1 MRSMIARRWFR
12 TRVLTAV
19 VLTAALGTAAAQTF
33 PVRTVSLV
41 VPNPPGGA
49 IDIQARIYAQK
60 LQELWGHPVIVDY
73 KPGAGTLLGMEH
85 VARSA
90 PDGHTLGMV
99 VTPLVI
105 LPALRDKMPY
115 DTLKD
120 LAPVTM
126 TGTSSIMIAAS
137 PTLRADNLAELIAL
151 AKKQPGKLTYA
162 SPGLGSSMHLAGEL
176 LKMEAGID
184 LLHVPFKGGAQAYP
198 ELMAGRIDLQL
209 DPTFGIY
216 RHVKGGKM
224 KALAV
229 TSPRRDASAPEVPA
243 VAETIP
249 GFNVLSIN
257 GVVAS
262 GGTPRELVRRINADL
277 RKVLRE
283 ADTAKRLEELGIEAV
298 GNSPEEFGA
307 FIRSEIER
315 WTRVAKAANVKM
327 E

>member
-1 MRSMIARRWFR
+1 MRWMKPRRWFASLSL
-12 TRVLTAV
+12 VLFSG
-19 VLTAALGTAAAQTF
+19 LALAQAF
-33 PVRTVSLV
+33 PSRNVTLV

-60 LQELWGHPVIVDY
+60 LQEMWGQPVVVDY

-105 LPALRDKMPY
+105 LPALREKMPY

-126 TGTSSIMIAAS
+126 TGVSSIMIAAS
-137 PTLRADNLAELIAL
+137 PTLQASNIAELIAL

-176 LKMEAGID
+176 LKMEAGIE

-216 RHVKGGKM
+216 RHVKAGKM
-224 KALAV
+224 KAIAV
-229 TSPRRDASAPEVPA
+229 TSARRDPSAPEVPA
-243 VAETIP
+243 VAETLR
-249 GFNVLSIN
+249 GFDVLSIN
-257 GVVAS
+257 GIVAA
-262 GGTPRELVRRINADL
+262 GGTPRELARRISGDF
-277 RKVLRE
+277 RKLLRE
-283 ADTAKRLEELGIEAV
+283 PDTAKRLEELGIEPV
-298 GNSPEEFGA
+298 GNTPEEFGA
-307 FIRSEIER
+307 FIKSEIER

>member
-1 MRSMIARRWFR
+1 MRSMKARRGFAS
-12 TRVLTAV
+12 LLLLV
-19 VLTAALGTAAAQTF
+19 VSGVALAQAF
-33 PVRTVSLV
+33 PSRTVTLV

-60 LQELWGHPVIVDY
+60 LQDLWGQPVIVDY

-85 VARSA
+85 VAKSA
-90 PDGHTLGMV
+90 PDGHTLCLV

-105 LPALRDKMPY
+105 LPALREKMPY

-120 LAPVTM
+120 LAPVTL
-126 TGTSSIMIAAS
+126 TGVSSIMIAAS
-137 PTLRADNLAELIAL
+137 PTLHASNIAELIAL

-216 RHVKGGKM
+216 RHVKAGKM
-224 KALAV
+224 KAIAV
-229 TSPRRDASAPEVPA
+229 TSGKRDPSAPEVPA
-243 VAETIP
+243 VGETIP

-257 GVVAS
+257 GIVAA
-262 GGTPRELVRRINADL
+262 GGTPRELARRISGDF
-277 RKVLRE
+277 RKLLRE
-283 ADTAKRLEELGIEAV
+283 PDTARRLEELGIEPV

-307 FIRSEIER
+307 FIKSEIER

>member
-1 MRSMIARRWFR
+1 MRSMRSRRWIAF
-12 TRVLTAV
+12 LLLLAFSG
-19 VLTAALGTAAAQTF
+19 AALAQAF
-33 PVRTVSLV
+33 PGRTVTLV

-60 LQELWGHPVIVDY
+60 LQELWGQPVIVDY

-85 VARSA
+85 VAKSA
-90 PDGHTLGMV
+90 PDGHTLCLV

-105 LPALRDKMPY
+105 LPALREKMPY

-120 LAPVTM
+120 LAPVTL
-126 TGTSSIMIAAS
+126 TGVSSIMLAAAPGLQAS
-137 PTLRADNLAELIAL
+137 NVAELIAL

-198 ELMAGRIDLQL
+198 DLMAGRIDLQL

-216 RHVKGGKM
+216 RHVKAGKM
-224 KALAV
+224 KAIAV
-229 TSPRRDASAPEVPA
+229 TSAKRDPSAPEVPA
-243 VAETIP
+243 VGETLP

-257 GVVAS
+257 GIVAA
-262 GGTPRELVRRINADL
+262 GGTPRELARRISGDF
-277 RKVLRE
+277 RKILRE
-283 ADTAKRLEELGIEAV
+283 ADTAKRLEELGIEPV

-307 FIRSEIER
+307 FIKGEIER

>member
-1 MRSMIARRWFR
+1 MKARRGFAS
-12 TRVLTAV
+12 LLLLV
-19 VLTAALGTAAAQTF
+19 VSGVALAQAF
-33 PVRTVSLV
+33 PSRTVTLV

-60 LQELWGHPVIVDY
+60 LQDLWGQPVIVDY

-85 VARSA
+85 VAKSA
-90 PDGHTLGMV
+90 PDGHTLCLV

-105 LPALRDKMPY
+105 LPALREKMPY

-120 LAPVTM
+120 LAPVTL
-126 TGTSSIMIAAS
+126 TGVSSIMIAAS
-137 PTLRADNLAELIAL
+137 PTLHASNIAELIAL

-216 RHVKGGKM
+216 RHVKAGKM
-224 KALAV
+224 KAIAV
-229 TSPRRDASAPEVPA
+229 TSGKRDPSAPEVPA
-243 VAETIP
+243 VGETIP

-257 GVVAS
+257 GIVAA
-262 GGTPRELVRRINADL
+262 GGTPRELARRISGDF
-277 RKVLRE
+277 RKLLRE
-283 ADTAKRLEELGIEAV
+283 PDTARRLEELGIEPV

-307 FIRSEIER
+307 FIKSEIER

>member
-1 MRSMIARRWFR
+1 MRVMKHF
-12 TRVLTAV
+12 LF
-19 VLTAALGTAAAQTF
+19 ALLLAAAGAAGAQAF
-33 PVRTVSLV
+33 PSRTVSLV

-60 LQELWGHPVIVDY
+60 LQEMWGQPVIVDY
-73 KPGAGTLLGMEH
+73 KPGAGTMLGMEH

-105 LPALRDKMPY
+105 LPALREKMPY

-137 PTLRADNLAELIAL
+137 PSLQAGSLAEVIAL

-176 LKMEAGID
+176 LKLEAGVD

-198 ELMAGRIDLQL
+198 ELMAGRVDLQL
-209 DPTFGIY
+209 DPTFSIY
-216 RHVKGGKM
+216 RHVKAGKM
-224 KALAV
+224 KAIAV
-229 TSPRRDASAPEVPA
+229 TSAKRDASAPEVPA

-249 GFNVLSIN
+249 NFNVLSIN
-257 GVVAS
+257 GIVVA
-262 GGTPRELVRRINADL
+262 GGTPRELVRRINADFRKLL
-277 RKVLRE
+277 RQPDV
-283 ADTAKRLEELGIEAV
+283 AKRLQELGIDAV
-298 GNSPEEFGA
+298 GNSPEQFAA

-315 WTRVAKAANVKM
+315 WTRVAKSANVKM
-327 E
+327 Q

>member
-1 MRSMIARRWFR
+1 MGSMRGWIALLF
-12 TRVLTAV
+12 VLV
-19 VLTAALGTAAAQTF
+19 FSGSALAQAF
-33 PVRTVSLV
+33 PSRSVTLV

-60 LQELWGHPVIVDY
+60 LQDLWGQPVIVDY

-85 VARSA
+85 VAKSA
-90 PDGHTLGMV
+90 PDGHTLCLV

-105 LPALRDKMPY
+105 LPALREKMPY

-120 LAPVTM
+120 LAPVTL
-126 TGTSSIMIAAS
+126 TGVSSIMIAAS
-137 PTLRADNLAELIAL
+137 PTLRAGNIAELIAL

-224 KALAV
+224 KAIAV
-229 TSPRRDASAPEVPA
+229 TSARRDPAAPEVPT
-243 VAETIP
+243 VGETLP

-257 GVVAS
+257 GIVAA
-262 GGTPRELVRRINADL
+262 GATPRELVSRISADL
-277 RKVLRE
+277 RKLLRE
-283 ADTAKRLEELGIEAV
+283 PDTARRLEDLGIEPV

-307 FIRSEIER
+307 FIKSEIER
-315 WTRVAKAANVKM
+315 WKRVAKAANVKM

>member
-1 MRSMIARRWFR
+1 MCPMKPRRRVAFLLFLVFSGVALAQAFPSRSV
-12 TRVLTAV
+12 T
-19 VLTAALGTAAAQTF
+19 
-33 PVRTVSLV
+33 LV

-60 LQELWGHPVIVDY
+60 LQELWGRPVIVDY

-85 VARSA
+85 VAKSA
-90 PDGHTLGMV
+90 PDGHTLCLV

-105 LPALRDKMPY
+105 LPALREKMPY

-120 LAPVTM
+120 LAPVTL
-126 TGTSSIMIAAS
+126 TGVSSIMIAAS
-137 PTLRADNLAELIAL
+137 PALQAGSIAELIAL

-216 RHVKGGKM
+216 RHVKAGKM
-224 KALAV
+224 KAIAV
-229 TSPRRDASAPEVPA
+229 TSAKRDPSAPEVPA
-243 VAETIP
+243 VAETLR
-249 GFNVLSIN
+249 GFDVLSIN
-257 GVVAS
+257 GIVAA
-262 GGTPRELVRRINADL
+262 GGTPRELARRISGDF
-277 RKVLRE
+277 RKLLRE
-283 ADTAKRLEELGIEAV
+283 PDTAKRLEELGIEPV

-307 FIRSEIER
+307 FIKSEIER
-315 WTRVAKAANVKM
+315 WTRVAKAAKVKM

>member
-1 MRSMIARRWFR
+1 MQPMSRRIAF
-12 TRVLTAV
+12 LLLLIA
-19 VLTAALGTAAAQTF
+19 GSAAAQTF
-33 PVRTVSLV
+33 PTRTVSLV

-60 LQELWGHPVIVDY
+60 LQEMWNQPVVVDY
-73 KPGAGTLLGMEH
+73 KPGAGTLLGMDY
-85 VARSA
+85 AAKSA
-90 PDGHTLGMV
+90 PDGHTLCMV

-126 TGTSSIMIAAS
+126 TGVSSIMIAAS
-137 PTLRADNLAELIAL
+137 PTLSASNLAEVIAL

-209 DPTFGIY
+209 DPTFGLY
-216 RHVKGGKM
+216 RHVKSGRM
-224 KALAV
+224 KAIAV
-229 TSPRRDASAPEVPA
+229 TGGRRDPSAPEVPA
-243 VAETIP
+243 VAETLP

-257 GVVAS
+257 GIVVA
-262 GGTPRELVRRINADL
+262 GGTPRELVRRINADF
-277 RKVLRE
+277 RKLLRE
-283 ADTAKRLEELGIEAV
+283 PDVARRLEELGIEVV

-307 FIRSEIER
+307 FIKSEIER

>member
-1 MRSMIARRWFR
+1 LI
-12 TRVLTAV
+12 
-19 VLTAALGTAAAQTF
+19 TAAVAAGSAAAQSF
-33 PVRTVSLV
+33 PARTVNLV

-60 LQELWGHPVIVDY
+60 LQEMWGQPVIVDY
-73 KPGAGTLLGMEH
+73 KPGAGTMLGMDY
-85 VARSA
+85 VAKSA

-105 LPALRDKMPY
+105 LPALREKMPY

-126 TGTSSIMIAAS
+126 TGVSSIMIAAS
-137 PTLRADNLAELIAL
+137 PKLEADNLAQLIAA

-162 SPGLGSSMHLAGEL
+162 SPGSGSSMHLAGEL
-176 LKMEAGID
+176 LKLEAGID

-198 ELMAGRIDLQL
+198 EIMAGRVDLQL
-209 DPTFGIY
+209 DPSFAIY

-224 KALAV
+224 KAIAV
-229 TSPRRDASAPEVPA
+229 TGAKRDAFAPEVPT
-243 VAETIP
+243 VAETLP
-249 GFNVLSIN
+249 GFSVLSIN
-257 GVVAS
+257 GIVVS
-262 GGTPRELVRRINADL
+262 GRTPRDLVQRINAGF
-277 RKVLRE
+277 RKLLQEPDV
-283 ADTAKRLEELGIEAV
+283 AKRLAELGIEPV
-298 GNSPEEFGA
+298 GNSPEDFA
-307 FIRSEIER
+307 SFIRSEIAR

>member
-1 MRSMIARRWFR
+1 VGKFTMRWMKPCRWFASLSL
-12 TRVLTAV
+12 VLFSG
-19 VLTAALGTAAAQTF
+19 LALAQAF
-33 PVRTVSLV
+33 PSRNVTLV

-60 LQELWGHPVIVDY
+60 LQEMWGQPVVVDY

-105 LPALRDKMPY
+105 LPALREKMPY

-126 TGTSSIMIAAS
+126 TGVSSIMIAAS
-137 PTLRADNLAELIAL
+137 PTLQAGNLAELIAL

-176 LKMEAGID
+176 LKIEAGIE

-224 KALAV
+224 KAIAV
-229 TSPRRDASAPEVPA
+229 TSARRDAAAPEVPT
-243 VAETIP
+243 VSETLA

-257 GVVAS
+257 GVIAA
-262 GGTPRELVRRINADL
+262 GGTPRELVQRISADF
-277 RKVLRE
+277 RKLLRE
-283 ADTAKRLEELGIEAV
+283 PDTARRLGELGIEPV

-307 FIRSEIER
+307 FIKSEIER

>member
-1 MRSMIARRWFR
+1 MRSMRSRRWIAF
-12 TRVLTAV
+12 LLLLAFSG
-19 VLTAALGTAAAQTF
+19 AALAQAF
-33 PVRTVSLV
+33 PGRSVTLV

-60 LQELWGHPVIVDY
+60 LQELWGQPVIVDY

-85 VARSA
+85 VAKSA
-90 PDGHTLGMV
+90 PDGHTLCLV

-105 LPALRDKMPY
+105 LPALREKMPY

-120 LAPVTM
+120 LAPVTL
-126 TGTSSIMIAAS
+126 TGVSSIMIAAS
-137 PTLRADNLAELIAL
+137 PTLPAGNIAELIAL
-151 AKKQPGKLTYA
+151 ARKQPGKLTYA

-216 RHVKGGKM
+216 RHVKAGKM
-224 KALAV
+224 KAIAV
-229 TSPRRDASAPEVPA
+229 TSGKRDPSAPEVPA
-243 VAETIP
+243 VGETIP

-257 GVVAS
+257 GIVAA
-262 GGTPRELVRRINADL
+262 GGTPRELARRISGDF
-277 RKVLRE
+277 RKLLRE
-283 ADTAKRLEELGIEAV
+283 PDTARRLEELGIEPV

-307 FIRSEIER
+307 FIKSEIER

>member
-1 MRSMIARRWFR
+1 MRPGRWIASVFFL
-12 TRVLTAV
+12 VISGS
-19 VLTAALGTAAAQTF
+19 ALAQAF
-33 PVRTVSLV
+33 PSRTVTLV
-41 VPNPPGGA
+41 MPNPPGGA

-60 LQELWGHPVIVDY
+60 LQDLWGQPVIVDY

-85 VARSA
+85 VAKSA
-90 PDGHTLGMV
+90 PDGHTLCLV

-105 LPALRDKMPY
+105 LPALREKMPY

-120 LAPVTM
+120 LAPVTL
-126 TGTSSIMIAAS
+126 TGVSSIMIAAS
-137 PTLRADNLAELIAL
+137 PTLHASNIAELIAL

-216 RHVKGGKM
+216 RHVKAGKM
-224 KALAV
+224 KAIAV
-229 TSPRRDASAPEVPA
+229 TSGKRDPSAPEVPA
-243 VAETIP
+243 VGETIP

-257 GVVAS
+257 GIVAA
-262 GGTPRELVRRINADL
+262 GGTPRELARRISGDF
-277 RKVLRE
+277 RKLLRE
-283 ADTAKRLEELGIEAV
+283 PDTARRLEELGIEPV

-307 FIRSEIER
+307 FIKSEIER

>member
-1 MRSMIARRWFR
+1 MA
-12 TRVLTAV
+12 L
-19 VLTAALGTAAAQTF
+19 LLAAGGAAAQGF
-33 PVRTVSLV
+33 PLRTVSLV

-60 LQELWGHPVIVDY
+60 LQEMWGQPVIVDY
-73 KPGAGTLLGMEH
+73 RPGAGTMLGMEH
-85 VARSA
+85 VAKSP

-105 LPALRDKMPY
+105 LPALREKMPY

-120 LAPVTM
+120 LAPVTL
-126 TGTSSIMIAAS
+126 TGTSSIMIAGS
-137 PTLRADNLAELIAL
+137 PSLNAGTLAEVIEL

-176 LKMEAGID
+176 LKLEAGID

-209 DPTFGIY
+209 DPTFAIY
-216 RHVKGGKM
+216 RHVKAGKM
-224 KALAV
+224 KAIAV
-229 TSPRRDASAPEVPA
+229 TSAKRDPSAPEVA
-243 VAETIP
+243 TVAETVP
-249 GFNVLSIN
+249 GFEVLSIN
-257 GVVAS
+257 GIVAA
-262 GGTPRELVRRINADL
+262 GRTPPDLVRRINADFRRLL
-277 RKVLRE
+277 RQPDVAQRLR
-283 ADTAKRLEELGIEAV
+283 ELGIEAV

-315 WTRVAKAANVKM
+315 WTRVAKSANVKM

>member
-1 MRSMIARRWFR
+1 MTPRRWLASVFFL
-12 TRVLTAV
+12 VLSGS
-19 VLTAALGTAAAQTF
+19 ALAQAF
-33 PVRTVSLV
+33 PSRTVTLV

-49 IDIQARIYAQK
+49 IDIQARLYAQK
-60 LQELWGHPVIVDY
+60 LQELWGQPVIVDY
-73 KPGAGTLLGMEH
+73 RPGAGTLLGMEH
-85 VARSA
+85 VAKSA
-90 PDGHTLGMV
+90 PDGHTLCLV

-105 LPALRDKMPY
+105 LPALREQMPY

-120 LAPVTM
+120 LAPVTL
-126 TGTSSIMIAAS
+126 TGVSSIMIAAS
-137 PTLRADNLAELIAL
+137 PALQAGNIAELIAL

-216 RHVKGGKM
+216 RYVRAGKM

-229 TSPRRDASAPEVPA
+229 TSAKRDPSAPEVPA
-243 VAETIP
+243 VAETLR
-249 GFNVLSIN
+249 GFDVRSIN
-257 GVVAS
+257 GIVAA
-262 GGTPRELVRRINADL
+262 GGTPRELAHRISADF
-277 RKVLRE
+277 RKLLRE
-283 ADTAKRLEELGIEAV
+283 PDTARRLGELGIEPV

-307 FIRSEIER
+307 FIKSEIER

>member
-1 MRSMIARRWFR
+1 MRSMRSRRWIAF
-12 TRVLTAV
+12 LFLLAFSS
-19 VLTAALGTAAAQTF
+19 AALAQAF
-33 PVRTVSLV
+33 PGRSVTLV

-60 LQELWGHPVIVDY
+60 LQELWGQPVIVDY

-85 VARSA
+85 VAKSA
-90 PDGHTLGMV
+90 PDGHTLCLV

-105 LPALRDKMPY
+105 LPALREKMPY

-120 LAPVTM
+120 LAPVTL
-126 TGTSSIMIAAS
+126 TGVSSIMLAAAPGLQAS
-137 PTLRADNLAELIAL
+137 NVAELVAL

-216 RHVKGGKM
+216 RHVKAGKM
-224 KALAV
+224 KAIAV
-229 TSPRRDASAPEVPA
+229 TGAKRDPSAPEVPA
-243 VAETIP
+243 VGETIP

-257 GVVAS
+257 GIVAA
-262 GGTPRELVRRINADL
+262 GGTPRELARRISADF
-277 RKVLRE
+277 RKILRE
-283 ADTAKRLEELGIEAV
+283 PDTAKRLEELGIEPV

-307 FIRSEIER
+307 FIKGEIER
-315 WTRVAKAANVKM
+315 WTRVARAANVKM

>member
-1 MRSMIARRWFR
+1 MKSRRWVATLFFF
-12 TRVLTAV
+12 VFLNSG
-19 VLTAALGTAAAQTF
+19 LAQTF
-33 PVRTVSLV
+33 PSRNVTLV

-60 LQELWGHPVIVDY
+60 LQEAWGQPVVVDY

-105 LPALRDKMPY
+105 LPALREKMPY

-126 TGTSSIMIAAS
+126 TGVSSIMIAAS
-137 PTLRADNLAELIAL
+137 PTLQAKNVAELIAL
-151 AKKQPGKLTYA
+151 AKRQPGKLTYA
-162 SPGLGSSMHLAGEL
+162 SPGLGSSMHLAAEL

-184 LLHVPFKGGAQAYP
+184 ILHVPFKGGAQAYP

-209 DPTFGIY
+209 DPTFSIY

-224 KALAV
+224 KAIAV
-229 TSPRRDASAPEVPA
+229 TSARRDAAAPEVPA
-243 VAETIP
+243 VSETLP

-257 GVVAS
+257 GVIAA
-262 GGTPRELVRRINADL
+262 GGTPRELVQRINADF
-277 RKVLRE
+277 RKLLRE
-283 ADTAKRLEELGIEAV
+283 PDTARRLEELGIEPV
-298 GNSPEEFGA
+298 GNSPEEFAA

>member
-1 MRSMIARRWFR
+1 MRGWIALLFLL
-12 TRVLTAV
+12 VFSGS
-19 VLTAALGTAAAQTF
+19 ALAQAF
-33 PVRTVSLV
+33 PSRTVTLV

-60 LQELWGHPVIVDY
+60 LQDLWGQPVIVDY

-85 VARSA
+85 VAKSA
-90 PDGHTLGMV
+90 PDGHTLCLV

-105 LPALRDKMPY
+105 LPALREKMPY

-120 LAPVTM
+120 LAPVTL
-126 TGTSSIMIAAS
+126 TGVSSIMIAAS
-137 PTLRADNLAELIAL
+137 PTLRAGNIAELIAL

-216 RHVKGGKM
+216 RYVKAGKM
-224 KALAV
+224 KAIAV
-229 TSPRRDASAPEVPA
+229 TSTRRDPAAPEVPT
-243 VAETIP
+243 VGETLP

-257 GVVAS
+257 GIVAA
-262 GGTPRELVRRINADL
+262 GATPRELVSRISADL
-277 RKVLRE
+277 RKLLRE
-283 ADTAKRLEELGIEAV
+283 PDTTRRLEELGIEPV

-307 FIRSEIER
+307 FIKSEIER
-315 WTRVAKAANVKM
+315 WKRVAKAANVKM